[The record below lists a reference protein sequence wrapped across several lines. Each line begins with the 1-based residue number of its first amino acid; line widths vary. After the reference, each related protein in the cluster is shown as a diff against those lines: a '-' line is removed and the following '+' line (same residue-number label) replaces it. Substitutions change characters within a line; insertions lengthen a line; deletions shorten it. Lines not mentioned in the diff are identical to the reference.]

1 MNLRG
6 ISYYLSLSCYPVAFF
21 SFFNILYSSYF
32 DYYLNLN
39 TYILTLFLSLFSGLI
54 FYILSKNSDKDIK
67 FYEQLFLIFI
77 IYIFISFLVS
87 IPYFF
92 SNYQI
97 TFTDSFFESVSGLTN
112 TGFTIFEDIKYFD
125 PTLILWRSS
134 SQWMGGLF
142 FLIFLVLIFSNL
154 KNEYKLTNL
163 VYNPDKTKNLIKDI
177 NPVVIKIFFLYLF
190 LSALIFTLLV
200 FSGVRLFNSLN
211 LAMAISSLGGF
222 LPSNELKEIIRTNPQ
237 KLIFALTLLFS
248 TLNIYFFYSLII
260 NKGFFKKHYED
271 LLIVILII
279 LFSLILFLSIKNSS
293 IIEIFS
299 SVISSIGT
307 SGLSFYKPPSN
318 FNLFFVFL
326 TIIGGSI
333 ISNSSGIKFLRF
345 YILLKSLFVEIFKLV
360 TPNIVIDQRIT
371 KTENKINIE
380 NINIS
385 FFVFISFFISLLI
398 LSSFLSADNLDFE
411 KSFKLSI
418 LTLTNTVNSD
428 LYGLKDLSFSNLLTT
443 SKVSIIIF
451 MIIGKI
457 ELISFFL
464 IIKKIFTKN

>member
-1 MNLRG
+1 M
-6 ISYYLSLSCYPVAFF
+6 LS
-21 SFFNILYSSYF
+21 
-32 DYYLNLN
+32 
-39 TYILTLFLSLFSGLI
+39 
-54 FYILSKNSDKDIK
+54 
-67 FYEQLFLIFI
+67 
-77 IYIFISFLVS
+77 
-87 IPYFF
+87 
-92 SNYQI
+92 
-97 TFTDSFFESVSGLTN
+97 
-112 TGFTIFEDIKYFD
+112 
-125 PTLILWRSS
+125 
-134 SQWMGGLF
+134 
-142 FLIFLVLIFSNL
+142 
-154 KNEYKLTNL
+154 L

-190 LSALIFTLLV
+190 LSALIFTFLV

-237 KLIFALTLLFS
+237 KLIFTLTLLFS

-385 FFVFISFFISLLI
+385 FLVFISFFISLLI